1 MQPRAPLPP
10 AMQATFARRLLAS
23 RTLDFAGL
31 WPLQSPQVGEKIL
44 RLRRAQGVRSQSMVT
59 MLPAGG
65 SPRGFAE
72 LPQARLPHQ
81 EHALLRRRG
90 QTRHPLRRSVR
101 VSCVRVHAWLALS
114 APRGLRRAV
123 YHCSPRGTLC
133 IYPSIT
139 SYRLLSQ
146 RIGRAFGRSRSL
158 GVPFDCARFPRIS
171 RFGASKRPKFS
182 GLAGAHGHRLELGLY
197 TRKNRP
203 LAELVEPAERHTICS
218 HSKKSAM

>member
-1 MQPRAPLPP
+1 
-10 AMQATFARRLLAS
+10 
-23 RTLDFAGL
+23 
-31 WPLQSPQVGEKIL
+31 
-44 RLRRAQGVRSQSMVT
+44 

-90 QTRHPLRRSVR
+90 QARHPLRRSVR

-139 SYRLLSQ
+139 SYRLRSQ

-182 GLAGAHGHRLELGLY
+182 GLAGAHGHRLELEPFFARIFPLETSKSDSKPHRVFNLKFEEKRLRVQK
-197 TRKNRP
+197 TRSLFP
-203 LAELVEPAERHTICS
+203 QI
-218 HSKKSAM
+218 

>member
-1 MQPRAPLPP
+1 MTAWLGTSALAIERSTRALIHQVVTDAISAVMVRVRAD
-10 AMQATFARRLLAS
+10 AMRAAQQAEAAAARV
-23 RTLDFAGL
+23 
-31 WPLQSPQVGEKIL
+31 P
-44 RLRRAQGVRSQSMVT
+44 QSMVT

-90 QTRHPLRRSVR
+90 QARHPLRRSVR
-101 VSCVRVHAWLALS
+101 VSCVGVHAWLALS

-139 SYRLLSQ
+139 SYRLRSQ
-146 RIGRAFGRSRSL
+146 RIRRAFGRSRSL
-158 GVPFDCARFPRIS
+158 GVPCDCARFPRIS
-171 RFGASKRPKFS
+171 LFLAPQNAQNFPASQGRTVTGS
-182 GLAGAHGHRLELGLY
+182 
-197 TRKNRP
+197 
-203 LAELVEPAERHTICS
+203 S
-218 HSKKSAM
+218 

>member
-1 MQPRAPLPP
+1 
-10 AMQATFARRLLAS
+10 
-23 RTLDFAGL
+23 
-31 WPLQSPQVGEKIL
+31 
-44 RLRRAQGVRSQSMVT
+44 MVT

-72 LPQARLPHQ
+72 LPQARFLHQ
-81 EHALLRRRG
+81 VHALLRRRG
-90 QTRHPLRRSVR
+90 QARHPLRRSVR
-101 VSCVRVHAWLALS
+101 VSCVRVHAWLGGWLSRRRAGCGVLCITAVRAALFASTRRSHPIGSFLNELGALSGGLALS
-114 APRGLRRAV
+114 A
-123 YHCSPRGTLC
+123 S
-133 IYPSIT
+133 
-139 SYRLLSQ
+139 LLT
-146 RIGRAFGRSRSL
+146 
-158 GVPFDCARFPRIS
+158 ARVFHRIS

>member
-1 MQPRAPLPP
+1 MA
-10 AMQATFARRLLAS
+10 
-23 RTLDFAGL
+23 
-31 WPLQSPQVGEKIL
+31 SPQVGEKIL

-90 QTRHPLRRSVR
+90 QARHPLRRSVR

-158 GVPFDCARFPRIS
+158 GVPCDCARFPRIS